1 MSVEA
6 LIDRLSERMSDD
18 IVPMVITEMSDE
30 ERARIREAVV
40 QATIDR
46 IKAGETSSLRALA
59 DRSTN
64 EVWDMLRKHP
74 AVVAAITAAAE
85 DLSGACVEAITKAKE
100 RVRTGLADRFSKL
113 LRDGY

>member
-1 MSVEA
+1 MSIEA
-6 LIDRLSERMSDD
+6 LIDRLGERMSDD
-18 IVPMVITEMSDE
+18 IVPMVIAEMSDE
-30 ERARIREAVV
+30 DRARIREAVV
-40 QATIDR
+40 QAAIAR

-85 DLSGACVEAITKAKE
+85 ELSGACVEAITKAKE
-100 RVRTGLADRFSKL
+100 RVRVGFANRFDDF
-113 LRDGY
+113 LRKGF